1 VSKQALIKMELKSVQ
16 LDNDYKSPTHKL
28 VKFFER
34 SRNQWKKKA
43 LEAKNKTKLCRNRIK
58 FLETSKA
65 SLKLEVKTLKAE
77 LEKMK
82 RINFQEAIGDT
93 KKK

>member
-1 VSKQALIKMELKSVQ
+1 MKM
-16 LDNDYKSPTHKL
+16 DNDYKSPTHKL

-43 LEAKNKTKLCRNRIK
+43 LEAKNKTKLCKNRIK

-65 SLKLEVKTLKAE
+65 SLKWEVKILRAE
-77 LEKMK
+77 LEKVK
-82 RINFQEAIGDT
+82 RINFNETVEDT
-93 KKK
+93 KKKQ

>member
-1 VSKQALIKMELKSVQ
+1 LKQAVRMELKSMKM
-16 LDNDYKSPTHKL
+16 DNDYKSPTHKL

-43 LEAKNKTKLCRNRIK
+43 LEAKNKTKLCKNRIK

-65 SLKLEVKTLKAE
+65 SLKWEVKILRAE
-77 LEKMK
+77 LEKVK
-82 RINFQEAIGDT
+82 RINFNETVEDT
-93 KKK
+93 KKKQ

>member
-1 VSKQALIKMELKSVQ
+1 MEM
-16 LDNDYKSPTHKL
+16 DNDYKSPTHKL

-43 LEAKNKTKLCRNRIK
+43 LEAKNKTKLCKNRIK

-65 SLKLEVKTLKAE
+65 SLKWEVKSLRAE
-77 LEKMK
+77 LEKVK
-82 RINFQEAIGDT
+82 RINFNETVEDT
-93 KKK
+93 KKKQ

>member
-1 VSKQALIKMELKSVQ
+1 MQ
-16 LDNDYKSPTHKL
+16 LENDYKSPTHKL

-34 SRNQWKKKA
+34 SRNQWKEKA
-43 LEAKNKTKLCRNRIK
+43 IKAKNKLKLCKNRIK

-65 SLKLEVKTLKAE
+65 SLKIEVKKLQAE
-77 LEKMK
+77 LERTKITNFK
-82 RINFQEAIGDT
+82 ERIEDN

>member
-1 VSKQALIKMELKSVQ
+1 ME
-16 LDNDYKSPTHKL
+16 NYYKSPTHKL

-34 SRNQWKKKA
+34 SRDQWKEKA
-43 LEAKNKTKLCRNRIK
+43 MEAKNKIKLCKNRIK

-65 SLKLEVKTLKAE
+65 ALKAE
-77 LEKMK
+77 VKSLKILLE
-82 RINFQEAIGDT
+82 EAHLKNLQDKIDEG